1 MATKSPYY
9 RAIGKEEEV
18 FRSAYKCKLPLL
30 LKGPTG
36 CGKTRLVE
44 KMANELSTRLVQVVC
59 NEDTSATD
67 LLGRYL
73 LKGGDTIWQEGPVTR
88 AVREG
93 HFLYLDEIAEAR
105 EDVVV
110 LLHSLS
116 DHRRQLFL
124 DRSHES
130 IAAPDA
136 FQLIISF
143 NPGYQTRM
151 RRLKPST
158 RQRFVSL
165 ELSYPPVEI
174 ETEILAAETGANLSL
189 CKSLAQLALRIRNMS
204 ELQLDETVSTRLLV
218 NTALLIKQG
227 LAPRLSADVGI
238 VQALTDDL
246 EVAQPLK
253 DLVSL
258 HL

>member
-1 MATKSPYY
+1 MVETPYY

-18 FRSAYKCKLPLL
+18 FRTAYQCQLPLL

-44 KMANELSTRLVQVVC
+44 KMASELSTQLIQVVC

-93 HFLYLDEIAEAR
+93 HLLYLDEIAEAR

-116 DHRRQLFL
+116 DHRRQLYL
-124 DRSHES
+124 DRPHETIS
-130 IAAPDA
+130 APCS

-158 RQRFVSL
+158 RQRFVSI
-165 ELSYPPVEI
+165 ELDYPSVEI
-174 ETEILAAETGANLSL
+174 ETEILLNETGAQKAV
-189 CKSLAQLALRIRNMS
+189 CKSLSELAARIRNMT
-204 ELQLDETVSTRLLV
+204 ELQLAETVSTRLLV

-238 VQALTDDL
+238 VQALTD
-246 EVAQPLK
+246 ETEIAQPLR